1 MMKHVYGYIAVLF
14 ILIAVCCNNHTR
26 TGKVQTTTQE
36 PYLREDSPIV
46 LSNDEPESKDSIC
59 LTDIADSLFYISLK
73 EGGLDVLQLYY
84 FDSLILLSNRR
95 NLYIFNVDGEVRNKL
110 PLYNGSFDVLP
121 DRQKLYTYTFL
132 TKELCAYDLNGNN
145 VWKTKIKDLSSP
157 PE

>member
-95 NLYIFNVDGEVRNKL
+95 NLYSRSLIF
-110 PLYNGSFDVLP
+110 
-121 DRQKLYTYTFL
+121 
-132 TKELCAYDLNGNN
+132 A
-145 VWKTKIKDLSSP
+145 
-157 PE
+157 